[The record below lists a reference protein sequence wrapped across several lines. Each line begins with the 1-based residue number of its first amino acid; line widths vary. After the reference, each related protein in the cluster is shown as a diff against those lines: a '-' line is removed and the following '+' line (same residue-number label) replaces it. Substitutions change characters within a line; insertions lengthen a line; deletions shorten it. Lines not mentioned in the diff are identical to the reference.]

1 MFTSSRRPLAS
12 LALLVAACVWGVAWY
27 PYRLLAEAG
36 LTGSQ
41 SSLLTYAVALAIML
55 AISPPRRPWSSAN
68 RPLLLAVALAA
79 GWTNLAYV
87 LAVIQGE
94 IMRVMLLF
102 YLAPLWTV
110 LFARLIL
117 AEKAGAWGWLVIV
130 MAMLGAVV
138 MLYDLDGGLPFPANM
153 AEWLGLSAGFTFALS
168 NVLARK
174 LKQVPTER
182 RSVWIFAG
190 VLLIALLPVAGEGDL
205 AARLAALTGFDWT
218 LVVLTGGLLVL
229 ATFSVQYGLAH
240 TPANRAIVILL
251 TELVAAAFFSWYW
264 AGEAMGVQ
272 EWLGGALIVAASLI
286 SGRMDNETDGATDS
300 RLCEQDKVHCRMDE

>member
-218 LVVLTGGLLVL
+218 LVVLTGGLAGPGDLFGAIRPGPYPGQPGHRHPTHRTGGGGVFQLVL
-229 ATFSVQYGLAH
+229 GRRGDGR
-240 TPANRAIVILL
+240 PG
-251 TELVAAAFFSWYW
+251 VA
-264 AGEAMGVQ
+264 
-272 EWLGGALIVAASLI
+272 
-286 SGRMDNETDGATDS
+286 GRCADRCGQPDFRQNG
-300 RLCEQDKVHCRMDE
+300 Q